1 MSGECVASDSRSGIL
16 AIQGRSDDLNLLKRP
31 IFDRRGRRI
40 LTRESRLRSYKQDS
54 YGKDEMFQ

>member
-1 MSGECVASDSRSGIL
+1 MSRERVASYSRSSIL
-16 AIQGRSDDLNLLKRP
+16 AIQGRSDDLDLFKRP

-40 LTRESRLRSYKQDS
+40 LTRDRRLPSYKQDS